1 MGAEERPERRLVVA
15 ANRGPVSF
23 HSDPS
28 GDPVITRGP
37 GGLVTVL
44 TELLRKH
51 PGTWVATALGEEE
64 ERLAGGAV
72 DVELD
77 GDAYRVRYVAVDRE
91 VYNKYYNIIA
101 NPMLWFIQHYLWDL
115 GRHPDISP
123 NEVDAWWNGYVP
135 VQRLFAAAVSDELAA
150 AGRGVEALAMLHDYH
165 LYGVAPLVREAVP
178 HAFIHQF
185 VHIPWAQSDAWLV
198 LPEAMRTAVFTGLL
212 GNDIVAFHT
221 RHYAVNFLQGC
232 RDLLDLEVD
241 ERRLVVRTG
250 EREVWVRAYPVSID
264 PQELVRAS
272 TAQRVVAEEEALL
285 QRRREFL
292 VLRVDRLDL
301 SKNIIRGFLA
311 FDRFLDL
318 HPEFKDRITFL
329 ALLQPSREDVE
340 EYVVYRERVVRT
352 VEQINTKH
360 GNTDWMPIDLRIED
374 NFPQTLAAYRHYRR
388 PRRQRDLRRHEP
400 GRQGGPRGERP
411 RRRPHPQ
418 REHRRLRGARHVR
431 RAREPLRHRAAG
443 RGLLR
448 GPHDAG
454 GREARPR
461 RSHAPRGRHQQ
472 HREVGGGAV
481 RRHRRQARRRRR
493 LTKVRAPVPGRS
505 YHHCMI
511 IEVLGIDCDQT
522 AALEGA
528 VVQALADLGLSDAAT
543 VRRISD
549 PTAIIARGV
558 RRWPGLSV
566 DGKVVS
572 RGSVPSAGELR
583 GFIADAMGQRPA
595 DSSR

>member
-1 MGAEERPERRLVVA
+1 VGAEERPERRLVVA

-135 VQRLFAAAVSDELAA
+135 VQRLFAAAVSDEVAA
-150 AGRGVEALAMLHDYH
+150 AGQGVEALAMLHDYH

-272 TAQRVVAEEEALL
+272 TAQRVVAEEDALL

-374 NFPQTLAAYRHYRR
+374 NFPQTLAAYRHYDALVVNAIFDGMNLVAKEG
-388 PRRQRDLRRHEP
+388 PVVNVRDGVLILSENTGAFEELGMFAVRVNPFDIEQQAEAFFEALTMPAAEKRDRGEALRRVVDTNSIEKWVAA
-400 GRQGGPRGERP
+400 QFDDI
-411 RRRPHPQ
+411 
-418 REHRRLRGARHVR
+418 A
-431 RAREPLRHRAAG
+431 AKRAA
-443 RGLLR
+443 
-448 GPHDAG
+448 DAG
-454 GREARPR
+454 
-461 RSHAPRGRHQQ
+461 
-472 HREVGGGAV
+472 
-481 RRHRRQARRRRR
+481 
-493 LTKVRAPVPGRS
+493 
-505 YHHCMI
+505 
-511 IEVLGIDCDQT
+511 
-522 AALEGA
+522 
-528 VVQALADLGLSDAAT
+528 
-543 VRRISD
+543 
-549 PTAIIARGV
+549 
-558 RRWPGLSV
+558 
-566 DGKVVS
+566 
-572 RGSVPSAGELR
+572 
-583 GFIADAMGQRPA
+583 
-595 DSSR
+595 